1 MGKGIDERSPQ
12 GPVTELSDERSWG
25 LLERVSFGRLGLS
38 LDGRPEIFP
47 IDYHVDGRSIV
58 FRTAAGT
65 KLRDLTSNPEV
76 ALEVDERN
84 DHGAWSVVLKGLA
97 SVVDDADEIAAAD
110 RFELPNWVPV
120 REYVYV
126 RITPTSVMDRS
137 FERHVRPQA

>member
-1 MGKGIDERSPQ
+1 MEKGLDEWSPQ
-12 GPVTELSDERSWG
+12 GPVTELPDERSWE
-25 LLERVSFGRLGLS
+25 LLKRVSFGRLGLS

-65 KLRDLTSNPEV
+65 KLLDLTNNPEIV
-76 ALEVDERN
+76 LEADERN
-84 DHGAWSVVLKGLA
+84 DRGAWSVVLKGLA
-97 SVVDDADEIAAAD
+97 AVVDNADEIAAAD

-126 RITPTSVMDRS
+126 RITPSSMMGRS